1 MLEDIDTKEKVAYS
15 SYKEMEQL
23 DIQILL
29 TDNYYV
35 NPNNIPL
42 CFPMKI
48 KNSLMKQAT
57 LRKRDNSKYF
67 FCSFDKRSR
76 CH

>member
-1 MLEDIDTKEKVAYS
+1 MLEDIDTKEKVAHS

-29 TDNYYV
+29 TDDYYV

-48 KNSLMKQAT
+48 KNSLIKQAT
-57 LRKRDNSKYF
+57 LTET
-67 FCSFDKRSR
+67 
-76 CH
+76 